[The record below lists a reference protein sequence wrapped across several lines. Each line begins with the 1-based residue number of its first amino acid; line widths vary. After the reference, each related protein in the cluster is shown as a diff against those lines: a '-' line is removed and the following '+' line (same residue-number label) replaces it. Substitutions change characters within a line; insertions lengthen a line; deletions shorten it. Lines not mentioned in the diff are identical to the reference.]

1 MDTMIKIRGCFQILL
16 VVSLAV
22 VIILQD
28 STHQRLEVILPR
40 DTRQLEEVIL
50 PRDTHQLEEV
60 ILHKATHQLVEG
72 ILLKA
77 THHKAIPLLDTT
89 QVHLLHTTQGMV
101 E

>member
-77 THHKAIPLLDTT
+77 IPLLDTT